1 MYKIFSLN
9 NKLKQYLTIDLDKLY
24 ILLNTS
30 SKGLKFNQILLQRK
44 NFGDNNFNN
53 LDHSFTKQH
62 LYRAF
67 FNPFTIILYI
77 ISIISIITDIIYPIQ
92 LHQNYSTITI
102 IILMIILSVIIRF
115 SYEQRSFYRLSK
127 MDTFLNNYIAV
138 KRNNK

>member
-67 FNPFTIILYI
+67 FNPFTIILM
-77 ISIISIITDIIYPIQ
+77 Q
-92 LHQNYSTITI
+92 LYRIDNVRNY
-102 IILMIILSVIIRF
+102 R
-115 SYEQRSFYRLSK
+115 
-127 MDTFLNNYIAV
+127 NYADNI
-138 KRNNK
+138 